1 MNKKISVALC
11 TYNGE
16 KYIEKQLNS
25 ILNQSLNVNEIII
38 CDDCS
43 SDITQ
48 EILKNIQAQY
58 PDIIH
63 LHFNDINLKSNANFE
78 KAITLTTGDYIFL
91 SDQDDIWM
99 PNKVAQVIAHFE
111 KNQNIEGIFTN
122 ASFIDENDQPINQ
135 EISLCEFFCLFEGA
149 DNSSELLNNL
159 LIYNGNYLTGATLC
173 IKKEIKDFAIP
184 FKTGE
189 HFIHD
194 EWLALILSN
203 RKTLYYYP
211 EKLISYRIHQ
221 NQQLGIGLVT
231 NLDKIKKE
239 KRTSY
244 NLVLGTIKPKNFKEF
259 KLLTRAYFFQYEKY
273 KKLYQ
278 KNNDPI
284 FLDISNKIKEKYIN
298 ADKSMQKCN
307 PILYFFRKLKDKKK
321 GKRQL

>member
-1 MNKKISVALC
+1 MSKNISVALC

-25 ILNQSLNVNEIII
+25 ILNQSQSVNEIII

-43 SDITQ
+43 SDGTQ
-48 EILKNIQAQY
+48 ELLRTIQSQY

-63 LHFNDINLKSNANFE
+63 LHFNETNLNSNANFE

-99 PNKVAQVIAHFE
+99 PNKVAQVVALFE
-111 KNQNIEGIFTN
+111 KDPKIEGVFTN
-122 ASFIDENDQPINQ
+122 ATFIDDNDQSINQ
-135 EISLCEFFCLFEGA
+135 EISLCEFFCLFEGV
-149 DNSSELLNNL
+149 DNSPNLLNDL

-173 IKKEIKDFAIP
+173 IKKEVKDIAIP

-189 HFIHD
+189 QFIHD
-194 EWLALILSN
+194 EWLALVLSN
-203 RKTLYYYP
+203 RKTLYYCS

-239 KRTSY
+239 KRISY
-244 NLVLGTIKPKNFKEF
+244 DLVLGTKKPKSFKEF

-273 KKLYQ
+273 RNLYH

-284 FLDISNKIKEKYIN
+284 FLDISNKIKEKYTN
-298 ADKSMQKCN
+298 ADKAMKKCN